1 MSLQRANNVLA
12 PHKKL
17 WVKNTVDAQ
26 AKEGLRFLF
35 VVTGGSPGIEEK
47 ISQSFH
53 NDSML
58 THKFL

>member
-53 NDSML
+53 
-58 THKFL
+58 KIQC